1 MPRRLLVVHHSRT
14 GGTLALVDAAVAAAR
29 DPALAQLGE
38 PVEVVVRPALEAG
51 VDDVLAADA
60 CLLATPENFGSM
72 SGALKH
78 FLETIYHPCLDQ
90 TRGRPWALIV
100 KCHDA
105 DGSGAVSSVQRI
117 VTGLAWREVA
127 PPLVVRGD
135 VTEEAE
141 EAAAELG
148 ATLAGGL
155 AAGLW

>member
-1 MPRRLLVVHHSRT
+1 MTRRLLVVHQSRT

-29 DPALAQLGE
+29 DPALAELGE
-38 PVEVVVRPALEAG
+38 PVEVAVRPALEAG
-51 VDDVLAADA
+51 VDDVLTADA
-60 CLLATPENFGSM
+60 LLLATPENFGWM

-90 TRGRPWALIV
+90 TRGRSWALIV
-100 KCHDA
+100 KCRDA

-127 PPLVVRGD
+127 PPLIVRGD

-141 EAAAELG
+141 EAASELG

>member
-1 MPRRLLVVHHSRT
+1 MRRLLVVHQSRT
-14 GGTLALVDAAVAAAR
+14 GGTRQLVDAAVAAAR
-29 DPALAQLGE
+29 DPDLADLGE
-38 PVEVVVRPALEAG
+38 PVEVVSRAALEAG

-60 CLLATPENFGSM
+60 YLLATPENFGYM

-78 FLETIYHPCLDQ
+78 FLETIYHPCLDL
-90 TRGRPWALIV
+90 TRGRPWALLV
-100 KCHDA
+100 KCRDA
-105 DGSGAVSSVQRI
+105 DGSGAVTSVQRI

-135 VTEEAE
+135 VTDDARA
-141 EAAAELG
+141 AAAELG

>member
-1 MPRRLLVVHHSRT
+1 MTRRLLVVHQSRT

-29 DPALAQLGE
+29 DPALADLGE
-38 PVEVVVRPALEAG
+38 PIEVVVRPALQAG

-60 CLLATPENFGSM
+60 VLLATPENFGSL
-72 SGALKH
+72 SGGLKH

-100 KCHDA
+100 KCRDA
-105 DGSGAVSSVQRI
+105 DGSGAVSSTQRI

-135 VTEEAE
+135 VTDDARA
-141 EAAAELG
+141 AAAELG